1 MFLYG
6 QPQQLQYAVANSMLA
21 SLYANYMKA
30 ADVPGWNCKGGMFY
44 PADTLN
50 DWARSQV
57 LSLLPMS
64 SFCHLCGDLSYFFI
78 HQSYKRPKKL
88 DCVHK

>member
-6 QPQQLQYAVANSMLA
+6 QPQQLQYAVANSMVA
-21 SLYANYMKA
+21 SLYADYMKA
-30 ADVPGWNCKGGMFY
+30 ADVPGWNCKGYFY

-57 LSLLPMS
+57 
-64 SFCHLCGDLSYFFI
+64 
-78 HQSYKRPKKL
+78 
-88 DCVHK
+88 